1 MFHRIGNALAGLA
14 LALGVTA
21 PVAAPVALAQSDAP
35 LTLLVGYSAG
45 GSADLAARIIAPE
58 ISSRI
63 GRTVIVENAT
73 GASGMIA
80 LQKLINGAADGNTLY
95 YGGFDTV
102 AVPMTNAKVGINW
115 ETDTIAVGR
124 TTTTSMAVVVP
135 AQSEYQDMAALLAAA
150 KAAPESVSYGSPGIG
165 SAQHL
170 LGEIISQR
178 AGVKLLHAPYRGGA
192 QVTNDLLA
200 GVLDS
205 AVLTL
210 STALPLAKENK
221 IRILAVSGTE
231 RAPQAPDVPTLAK
244 IPGMDGLALPLWQG
258 IFAKAGSQTDFIAA
272 VDKAISDALANP
284 EVQKRYADVG
294 FLAAPLSAS
303 VFKDF
308 VAQQGTVYKGVIDS
322 AKIVVE

>member
-1 MFHRIGNALAGLA
+1 MFHKIGNALAGLA
-14 LALGVTA
+14 LALGVAA
-21 PVAAPVALAQSDAP
+21 PVAAPIALAQSGAP

-80 LQKLINGAADGNTLY
+80 LQKLVNGASDGNTLY

-102 AVPMTNAKVGINW
+102 AVPMTNAKVGVNW
-115 ETDTIAVGR
+115 ATDTIAVGR

-135 AQSEYQDMAALLAAA
+135 AQSESQDMAALLAAA
-150 KAAPESVSYGSPGIG
+150 KAAPESISYGSPGIG

-178 AGVKLLHAPYRGGA
+178 VGVKLLHAPYRGGA

-200 GVLDS
+200 GVLNS

-221 IRILAVSGTE
+221 IRILAVSGNE
-231 RAPQAPDVPTLAK
+231 RAPQAPEVPTLAE

-258 IFAKAGSQTDFIAA
+258 IFAKAGAQADFIAA
-272 VDKAISDALANP
+272 VDKAISDALATP
-284 EVQKRYADVG
+284 DVQKRYAEVG

-303 VFKDF
+303 AFKDF
-308 VAQQGTVYKGVIDS
+308 VVQQGTVYKGVIES
-322 AKIVVE
+322 AKIVAE

>member
-14 LALGVTA
+14 LALGLAA
-21 PVAAPVALAQSDAP
+21 PVAALAQSDAP
-35 LTLLVGYSAG
+35 LNLLVGYSAG

-102 AVPMTNAKVGINW
+102 AVPMTNAKVGANW

-135 AQSEYQDMAALLAAA
+135 AQSDYQDMAALLAAA
-150 KAAPESVSYGSPGIG
+150 KATPESISYGSPGIG

-200 GVLDS
+200 GVLNS

-221 IRILAVSGTE
+221 IRILAVSGSE
-231 RAPQAPDVPTLAK
+231 RAPQAPDVPTLAE

-258 IFAKAGSQTDFIAA
+258 IFAKAGSQADFIAA
-272 VDKAISDALANP
+272 VDKAIKDALATP

-294 FLAAPLSAS
+294 FRAAPLATSA
-303 VFKDF
+303 FKEF
-308 VAQQGTVYKGVIDS
+308 VAQQAMTYKGVIDS

>member
-1 MFHRIGNALAGLA
+1 MFHKIGHTLAGLA
-14 LALGVTA
+14 LALGV
-21 PVAAPVALAQSDAP
+21 AAPVVQAQSDAP

-58 ISSRI
+58 ISSRM

-102 AVPMTNAKVGINW
+102 AVPMTNAKVSINW
-115 ETDTIAVGR
+115 ETDTVAVGR

-135 AQSEYQDMAALLAAA
+135 AQSDYQDMGALLAAA
-150 KAAPESVSYGSPGIG
+150 KTAPESVSYGSPGIG

-200 GVLDS
+200 GVLNS

-221 IRILAVSGTE
+221 IRILAVSGSE
-231 RAPQAPDVPTLAK
+231 RVPQAPDVPTLAELSE
-244 IPGMDGLALPLWQG
+244 MDGLTLPLWQG
-258 IFAKAGSQTDFIAA
+258 IFAKSDSQPEFIAS
-272 VDKAISDALANP
+272 VDKAISEALAAP
-284 EVQKRYADVG
+284 DVQKRYADVG

-303 VFKDF
+303 AFRDF
-308 VAQQGTVYKGVIDS
+308 VAEQATTYKGVIDN
-322 AKIVVE
+322 AKIAVE

>member
-1 MFHRIGNALAGLA
+1 MFHKIGSALASIA

-21 PVAAPVALAQSDAP
+21 PVAQAQSDAP

-58 ISSRI
+58 ISSRM

-102 AVPMTNAKVGINW
+102 AVPMTNSKVNINW

-135 AQSEYQDMAALLAAA
+135 EQSDYQDIDALLAAA

-170 LGEIISQR
+170 LGEIVSQR

-200 GVLDS
+200 GVLNS

-221 IRILAVSGTE
+221 IRILAVSGSE
-231 RAPQAPDVPTLAK
+231 RVSQLPDVSTLAEL
-244 IPGMDGLALPLWQG
+244 PGMNGLALPLWQG
-258 IFAKAGSQTDFIAA
+258 IFAKSGSKPEFIAS
-272 VDKAISDALANP
+272 VDKAISEALAAP
-284 EVQKRYADVG
+284 DVQKRYADVG

-303 VFKDF
+303 AFREF
-308 VAQQGTVYKGVIDS
+308 VAQQATTYKGVIDN
-322 AKIVVE
+322 AKIAVE

>member
-1 MFHRIGNALAGLA
+1 MFRKIGYRLAGLA
-14 LALGVTA
+14 LALAVIA
-21 PVAAPVALAQSDAP
+21 PAATPLALAQPDAP

-58 ISSRI
+58 ISARI

-80 LQKLINGAADGNTLY
+80 LQKLINAPADGNTLY

-102 AVPMTNAKVGINW
+102 AVPMTNAKVKVNW
-115 ETDTIAVGR
+115 ETDTIAISR

-135 AQSEYQDMAALLAAA
+135 AQSEHKDMAALIAAA

-170 LGEIISQR
+170 LGEMIAQR
-178 AGVKLLHAPYRGGA
+178 AGIKMLHAPYRGGA

-210 STALPLAKENK
+210 STALPLAKEGK
-221 IRILAVSGTE
+221 IRVLAVSGTE
-231 RAPQAPDVPTLAK
+231 RAAQLPDVPPLSEL
-244 IPGMDGLALPLWQG
+244 PGLNGLSLPLWQG
-258 IFAKAGSQTDFIAA
+258 VFANAGSKPDFIAA
-272 VDKAISDALANP
+272 LDKAIAEALATP
-284 EVQKRYADVG
+284 AVQKRYADVG
-294 FLAAPLSAS
+294 FTAAPLASAA
-303 VFKDF
+303 FKTF
-308 VAQQGTVYKGVIDS
+308 VGQQAATYKGVIDS
-322 AKIVVE
+322 AKIVSE

>member
-1 MFHRIGNALAGLA
+1 MFHKIGNALAGLA
-14 LALGVTA
+14 LALGVAA
-21 PVAAPVALAQSDAP
+21 PVAAPIALAQSGAP

-80 LQKLINGAADGNTLY
+80 LQKLVNGASDGNTLY

-102 AVPMTNAKVGINW
+102 AVPMTNAKVGVNW
-115 ETDTIAVGR
+115 ATDTIAVGR

-150 KAAPESVSYGSPGIG
+150 KAAPESISYGSPGIG

-178 AGVKLLHAPYRGGA
+178 VGVKLLHAPYRGGA

-200 GVLDS
+200 GVLNS

-221 IRILAVSGTE
+221 IRILAVSGNE
-231 RAPQAPDVPTLAK
+231 RAPQAPEVPTLAE
-244 IPGMDGLALPLWQG
+244 IPGMD
-258 IFAKAGSQTDFIAA
+258 DFIAA
-272 VDKAISDALANP
+272 VDKAISDALATHD
-284 EVQKRYADVG
+284 VQKRYAEVG

-303 VFKDF
+303 AFKDF
-308 VAQQGTVYKGVIDS
+308 VVQQGTVYKGVIES
-322 AKIVVE
+322 AKIVAE

>member
-1 MFHRIGNALAGLA
+1 MFRRIGYTLAGLA
-14 LALGVTA
+14 LALTA
-21 PVAAPVALAQSDAP
+21 PVAAPVASAQSDAP

-45 GSADLAARIIAPE
+45 GSADLAARIVAPE
-58 ISSRI
+58 ISTRI

-80 LQKLINGAADGNTLY
+80 LQKLVNGAADGNTIY

-102 AVPMTNAKVGINW
+102 AVPMTNAKVKVNW
-115 ETDTIAVGR
+115 EADTIAIGR
-124 TTTTSMAVVVP
+124 TTTTSMAMVVP
-135 AQSEYQDMAALLAAA
+135 AQSEHKDMAALIAAA

-178 AGVKLLHAPYRGGA
+178 AGVKMLHAPYRGGA

-210 STALPLAKENK
+210 STALPLAKEGK
-221 IRILAVSGTE
+221 IRVLAVSGTE
-231 RAPQAPDVPTLAK
+231 RATQLPDVPTLSEL
-244 IPGMDGLALPLWQG
+244 PGLNGLALPLWQG
-258 IFAKAGSQTDFIAA
+258 VFAKAGSKPDFVAA
-272 VDKAISDALANP
+272 LDKAIAEALATP
-284 EVQKRYADVG
+284 AVQKRYADVG
-294 FLAAPLSAS
+294 FTAAPLASAA
-303 VFKDF
+303 FKTF
-308 VAQQGTVYKGVIDS
+308 VGQQAATYKGVIDS
-322 AKIVVE
+322 AKIVSE